1 MSKILSF
8 FAFALGALFLA
19 VPTASA
25 ATLTVCASGCD
36 YTTITAAKNA
46 ASSGDTISV
55 QASYAPAGESF
66 PVSLSTSNLTISC
79 AAGATIGQTTANGN
93 NTLQLTTSSTVSG
106 CGLSNINFSTG
117 SGYVSGITI
126 SGNSAVGAAT
136 TTLSFGSQ
144 IGYMSITNNQNLDN
158 IKLQATSTNVTI
170 QGNTFYGD
178 VYNNVSGILLGVA
191 ATATSMTVT
200 DNTFES
206 RITAIAGGS
215 NLKLIDIF
223 GQSVTFTTNTVRYIE
238 QAPSS
243 IVGTMYVQTTGAS
256 PTVVIRGNKIE
267 GPYRGDSDPAEA
279 LRIFPGSTMNQSIT
293 ATLVNNTF
301 RNRMATGG
309 PLTITDSGS
318 SATISIAA
326 TIQRNLFF
334 TAISTNKT
342 AMEFDRG
349 AGNTLTATIQDN
361 AVYGSFVGN
370 IQNNGSSNVGS
381 GSGYIT
387 TNPFMQLSDVD
398 TSNDNDVA
406 PFSSFLNIDGLGTR
420 IGATTTTRR
429 TTIYVDDNGTIDYS
443 TVDALTAGAV
453 TSTLRSGDTLSL
465 AAGTYDGFEIN
476 SSYATTSLTVA
487 GAGVSTIINA
497 GTNANGITLTSVTS
511 SAMSGFTVRNASS
524 TASTY
529 IATRMNFAFGG
540 NQYNE
545 VSADL
550 ELSAN
555 TTAFLLNT
563 DFGYVAVDADGDSV
577 STATDIGVT
586 NYHIALITTPSV
598 ERVTVLVPDSV
609 WTNEAAM
616 SADVGGMGV
625 SVIAFAEDAFT
636 VTGGVYT
643 YQPSVV
649 AAAGMTLI
657 GGLSTPAISA
667 GATTYYAGIKLASSG
682 GITISNVTST
692 ANGYG
697 IWFASGG
704 GNRIYDSV
712 LSSSLGYDIRQAA
725 SATNTV
731 DNVTFTRTSS
741 TVDALAAPVL
751 VKVRARALVRD
762 SATPFT
768 AISGATVSVTDAS
781 SSATSLGA
789 TDADGY
795 TAFARLPA
803 YTITSAS
810 ADTTNGS
817 YNPYSVSS
825 TGNTGYETFVESQ
838 TLSSRDQTLEV
849 DLVSNLAATPGAPS
863 LTATGRTT
871 ATVTMTANGNGSTI
885 QYLLYNSTLSSYV
898 TSTGAAVSTPYWA
911 TAATWAGITISDLTC
926 ATTYSFVAVA
936 RNGDEIQT
944 STSTAGTV
952 STSACAS
959 SGSSGGGGGGGV
971 GASGSTFIPLPIT
984 TPAPITTTPVAPLTP
999 VVVADPVVTPVVP
1012 TPVALAP
1019 AAPATVRTVQ
1029 ADARSFGV
1037 TVSAEDQERLASF
1050 IETGTSPET
1059 QALGSGERRALVR
1072 DALQTMGRSNIP
1084 LTDLERMARGE
1095 IPATRNI
1102 TIERQQLPR
1111 VRATF
1116 RSIFNRDPNF
1126 QNANE
1131 NLVWNTMMY
1140 RIRFTRNLA
1149 EEREGIQDFRALFN
1163 RTPTDPFQWA
1173 VVRALGYVL

>member
-1 MSKILSF
+1 MSKLLSF
-8 FAFALGALFLA
+8 LALTFGALFLL
-19 VPTASA
+19 VPSASA

-36 YTTITAAKNA
+36 HTTITAAKNA

-79 AAGATIGQTTANGN
+79 ASGATIGQTVANGN
-93 NTLQLTTSSTVSG
+93 NSFALTTSSTVSG

-126 SGNSAVGAAT
+126 SGNSAVGTAT

-158 IKLQATSTNVTI
+158 IKLQGTSTNVTI

-178 VYNNVSGILLGVA
+178 VYNNVSGVLLGIS
-191 ATATSMTVT
+191 ATSTALTVT
-200 DNTFES
+200 ENYFES
-206 RITAIAGGS
+206 RITSIPGGS
-215 NLKLIDIF
+215 NLKLIDIL

-256 PTVVIRGNKIE
+256 PTVIIRGNKIE
-267 GPYRGDSDPAEA
+267 GPYRGDSDPAPA
-279 LRIFPGSTMNQSIT
+279 LSLLPGSNMNQSVT
-293 ATLVNNTF
+293 VTVKNNTF

-309 PLTITDSGS
+309 PLKISDSGL
-318 SATISIAA
+318 SASISFAA
-326 TIQRNLFF
+326 TIQNNLFF
-334 TAISTNKT
+334 TAVSTVAS

-349 AGNTLTATIQDN
+349 AGNAITAMILDN

-370 IQNNGSSNVGS
+370 VQNQSSSNVGS

-387 TNPFMQLSDVD
+387 FNPHLQISDAD

-406 PFSSFLNIDGLGTR
+406 PFSLLLNIDGAGTR

-429 TTIYVDDNGTIDYS
+429 TTVYVDDSGTIDYS
-443 TVDALTAGAV
+443 TVDALTPGSV

-465 AAGTYDGFEIN
+465 AAGTYDGFEIGN
-476 SSYATTSLTVA
+476 SYTTTSLTIA

-497 GTNANGITLTSVTS
+497 GTHANGISLSGVTTSTL
-511 SAMSGFTVRNASS
+511 SGFVVQNASS
-524 TASTY
+524 TIIGYT
-529 IATRMNFAFGG
+529 ATLMNFRFGG
-540 NQYNE
+540 ADYDDAVAPLGLDANHTVFVLNE
-545 VSADL
+545 D
-550 ELSAN
+550 
-555 TTAFLLNT
+555 
-563 DFGYVAVDADGDSV
+563 VDGIPIAADGDSV
-577 STATDIGVT
+577 SSMTGIGTENFDLALMDFGGAKATFILPT
-586 NYHIALITTPSV
+586 SL
-598 ERVTVLVPDSV
+598 
-609 WTNEAAM
+609 
-616 SADVGGMGV
+616 
-625 SVIAFAEDAFT
+625 FATQEDAETAWGGFGLVFDKFIKNVFT
-636 VTGGVYT
+636 VSGGVYT
-643 YQPSVV
+643 YQSATV
-649 AAAGMTLI
+649 AAQSVTVKS
-657 GGLSTPAISA
+657 GLSTPAISQS
-667 GATTYYAGIKLASSG
+667 TPTYYAGIKLASSG
-682 GITISNVTST
+682 GATISNVTST
-692 ANGYG
+692 VNGIG

-704 GNRIYDSV
+704 DSRIYDSV
-712 LSSSLGYDIRQAA
+712 LSSNLGYDIRQGA
-725 SATNTV
+725 SVTNTV

-741 TVDALAAPVL
+741 TVDALAAPIL
-751 VKVRARALVRD
+751 VKVRARALVRG
-762 SATPFT
+762 SETPST
-768 AISGATVSVTDAS
+768 VISGATVSVTDAS
-781 SSATSLGA
+781 ATATSLGA
-789 TDADGY
+789 TDGDGY
-795 TAFARLPA
+795 TAYARLPA

-810 ADTTNGS
+810 ADTTNGG
-817 YNPYSVSS
+817 YNPYSVAS
-825 TGNTGYETFVESQ
+825 TGNTGYDTFVETQ
-838 TLSSRDQTLEV
+838 LLSSRDQTLEV

-1012 TPVALAP
+1012 TPVTLAP

-1037 TVSAEDQERLASF
+1037 TVSTEDQERLASF

-1084 LTDLERMARGE
+1084 LADLERMARGE

>member
-1 MSKILSF
+1 
-8 FAFALGALFLA
+8 
-19 VPTASA
+19 
-25 ATLTVCASGCD
+25 
-36 YTTITAAKNA
+36 
-46 ASSGDTISV
+46 
-55 QASYAPAGESF
+55 
-66 PVSLSTSNLTISC
+66 
-79 AAGATIGQTTANGN
+79 
-93 NTLQLTTSSTVSG
+93 
-106 CGLSNINFSTG
+106 
-117 SGYVSGITI
+117 
-126 SGNSAVGAAT
+126 
-136 TTLSFGSQ
+136 
-144 IGYMSITNNQNLDN
+144 
-158 IKLQATSTNVTI
+158 
-170 QGNTFYGD
+170 
-178 VYNNVSGILLGVA
+178 
-191 ATATSMTVT
+191 
-200 DNTFES
+200 
-206 RITAIAGGS
+206 
-215 NLKLIDIF
+215 
-223 GQSVTFTTNTVRYIE
+223 
-238 QAPSS
+238 
-243 IVGTMYVQTTGAS
+243 
-256 PTVVIRGNKIE
+256 
-267 GPYRGDSDPAEA
+267 
-279 LRIFPGSTMNQSIT
+279 
-293 ATLVNNTF
+293 
-301 RNRMATGG
+301 
-309 PLTITDSGS
+309 
-318 SATISIAA
+318 
-326 TIQRNLFF
+326 
-334 TAISTNKT
+334 
-342 AMEFDRG
+342 
-349 AGNTLTATIQDN
+349 
-361 AVYGSFVGN
+361 
-370 IQNNGSSNVGS
+370 
-381 GSGYIT
+381 
-387 TNPFMQLSDVD
+387 
-398 TSNDNDVA
+398 
-406 PFSSFLNIDGLGTR
+406 
-420 IGATTTTRR
+420 
-429 TTIYVDDNGTIDYS
+429 
-443 TVDALTAGAV
+443 
-453 TSTLRSGDTLSL
+453 
-465 AAGTYDGFEIN
+465 
-476 SSYATTSLTVA
+476 
-487 GAGVSTIINA
+487 
-497 GTNANGITLTSVTS
+497 
-511 SAMSGFTVRNASS
+511 
-524 TASTY
+524 
-529 IATRMNFAFGG
+529 MNFAFGG

-545 VSADL
+545 VSTDL

-563 DFGYVAVDADGDSV
+563 DFSYVAVASDGDSV
-577 STATDIGVT
+577 STATDIGET
-586 NYHIALITTPSV
+586 NYHIVLITTPSA
-598 ERVTVLVPDSV
+598 ERITVLVPDSV

-636 VTGGVYT
+636 VSGGVYT

-712 LSSSLGYDIRQAA
+712 LSSSLGYDIRQGA
-725 SATNTV
+725 SVTNTV

-741 TVDALAAPVL
+741 TVDALAAPIL
-751 VKVRARALVRD
+751 VKMRARALVRD
-762 SATPFT
+762 SETPST
-768 AISGATVSVTDAS
+768 VISGATVSVTDAS
-781 SSATSLGA
+781 AAATSLGA
-789 TDADGY
+789 TDSDGY
-795 TAFARLPA
+795 TAYARLPA

-810 ADTTNGS
+810 ADTTNGG
-817 YNPYSVSS
+817 YNPYSVAS
-825 TGNTGYETFVESQ
+825 TGNTGYDAFTETQV
-838 TLSSRDQTLEV
+838 LSSRDQTLEV

-885 QYLLYNSTLSSYV
+885 QYLLYNATLSSYV
-898 TSTGAAVSTPYWA
+898 TSTGAPVSTPYWA

-971 GASGSTFIPLPIT
+971 GASGSTFIPLPIS
-984 TPAPITTTPVAPLTP
+984 TPAPITTTPVTP

-1012 TPVALAP
+1012 VAVPVALAP
-1019 AAPATVRTVQ
+1019 ASPATVRTVQ

-1084 LTDLERMARGE
+1084 LADLERMARGE

-1126 QNANE
+1126 KNANE

>member
-1 MSKILSF
+1 MSKLLSF
-8 FAFALGALFLA
+8 FAFALGALFLI

-36 YTTITAAKNA
+36 HTTITAAKNA

-55 QASYAPAGESF
+55 QASYARAGESF
-66 PVSLSTSNLTISC
+66 PISLSTSNLTISC
-79 AAGATIGQTTANGN
+79 AAGATIGQATANGN
-93 NTLQLTTSSTVSG
+93 NTFQLTTSSTVSG

-117 SGYVSGITI
+117 SGYVSGINIT
-126 SGNSAVGAAT
+126 GNSAVGSAT
-136 TTLSFGSQ
+136 TTISLGAQ
-144 IGYMSITNNQNLDN
+144 TGYTTISGNANLDN
-158 IKLQATSTNVTI
+158 IRLQATSTNVTI
-170 QGNTFYGD
+170 ESNTFYGD
-178 VYNNVSGILLGVA
+178 VYNNVSGVLLGIS
-191 ATATSMTVT
+191 ATTTSLTVR
-200 DNTFES
+200 NNLFES
-206 RITAIAGGS
+206 RLSSISGAS
-215 NLKLIDIF
+215 NLKLVDIF
-223 GQSVTFTTNTVRYIE
+223 AQSVTFTTNTVRYIE

-243 IVGTMYVQTTGAS
+243 IVATAWIQTTGAS
-256 PTVVIRGNKIE
+256 PTVVVRGNKIE
-267 GPYRGDSDPAEA
+267 GPYRADSDPAEA
-279 LRIFPGSTMNQSIT
+279 LRIFPGSNMNQSIT

-309 PLTITDSGS
+309 PLKISDSGL
-318 SATISIAA
+318 SAVISIAA

-334 TAISTNKT
+334 TAVSTNKS

-361 AVYGSFVGN
+361 AVYGSYVGN

-387 TNPFMQLSDVD
+387 TNPFMQLSDAD

-406 PFSSFLNIDGLGTR
+406 PFSSFLNIDGVGTR

-429 TTIYVDDNGTIDYS
+429 TTIYVDDNGTVDYS
-443 TVDALTAGAV
+443 TVDATTTGAV

-476 SSYATTSLTVA
+476 SAYATTSLTIA
-487 GAGVSTIINA
+487 GAGLSTIINA

-511 SAMSGFTVRNASS
+511 SAMSGFMVRNASS
-524 TASTY
+524 TINAYTSTL
-529 IATRMNFAFGG
+529 MNFRFGG
-540 NQYNE
+540 VDYDDANVDTGAAANRTLF
-545 VSADL
+545 VLNADVETL
-550 ELSAN
+550 Q
-555 TTAFLLNT
+555 
-563 DFGYVAVDADGDSV
+563 VAADGDSV
-577 STATDIGVT
+577 TTVPGMGTD
-586 NYHIALITTPSV
+586 ALNLALVDFAGSKITMIIPESIMA
-598 ERVTVLVPDSV
+598 
-609 WTNEAAM
+609 NQAAAEAAW
-616 SADVGGMGV
+616 GGFGIV
-625 SVIAFAEDAFT
+625 FDKFIEDAFT
-636 VTGGVYT
+636 VSGGVYT
-643 YQPSVV
+643 YQAATV
-649 AAAGMTLI
+649 AAQSVTVKA
-657 GGLSTPAISA
+657 GLSTPAISA
-667 GATTYYAGIKLASSG
+667 GSTTYYAGIKLASSG

-712 LSSSLGYDIRQAA
+712 LSSSLGYDIRQGAN
-725 SATNTV
+725 ATNTV

-781 SSATSLGA
+781 AAATSLGA
-789 TDADGY
+789 TDGDGY
-795 TAFARLPA
+795 TAYARLPA

-817 YNPYSVSS
+817 YNPYSVAS
-825 TGNTGYETFVESQ
+825 TGNTGYDAFTETQV
-838 TLSSRDQTLEV
+838 LSSRDQTLEV

-971 GASGSTFIPLPIT
+971 GASGSTFIPLPIS
-984 TPAPITTTPVAPLTP
+984 TPAPITTTPVTP

-1012 TPVALAP
+1012 VAAPVALAP
-1019 AAPATVRTVQ
+1019 ASPATVRTVQ

-1050 IETGTSPET
+1050 IESGTSPET

-1084 LTDLERMARGE
+1084 LADLERMARGE

-1126 QNANE
+1126 KNANE

-1140 RIRFTRNLA
+1140 RIRFTRNLGD
-1149 EEREGIQDFRALFN
+1149 EREGIQDFRALFN